1 MDKVIDKLKK
11 LLALAERGERGEA
24 YNARKILERELSLH
38 GLTIEDLRS
47 ENLKER
53 VFAYKTKDEATLFY
67 QILSAVCGEKS
78 EAIKDARYN
87 SRKKRLYVCLTD
99 MQYIDVVNMW
109 IFHRRQFNKE
119 RNRILKDILSAYVN
133 KHDIFDPEASPS
145 DPKSVDW
152 DEIARILKLSGAME
166 DVTYHKLLK

>member
-47 ENLKER
+47 ENVKER

-87 SRKKRLYVCLTD
+87 SRKKTPVRLPYRYAIYRC
-99 MQYIDVVNMW
+99 
-109 IFHRRQFNKE
+109 R
-119 RNRILKDILSAYVN
+119 
-133 KHDIFDPEASPS
+133 
-145 DPKSVDW
+145 
-152 DEIARILKLSGAME
+152 
-166 DVTYHKLLK
+166 